1 MGVPSDELRAF
12 AEDPRA
18 FVALGPDEERV
29 GTDRFTVTFSP
40 GAHFWST
47 SVQRLRLSDDVEGT
61 VTEVRGLIAERGR
74 MSAVWQVGPSAT
86 PAHLSERLQD
96 VGMEPEYRDGSTILI
111 LTEPPAAAPP
121 PFEVKRAASYA
132 EHRAAIEVSVEGFA
146 FQDMDADDD
155 RRRARDTFRSERTGG
170 HTFRLLALDG
180 HRPVATLQA
189 WRAPVGLYIGGAT
202 TLPSERARGAMSAL
216 LVTAWKEAVREGTP
230 ALVAFGGHMSTRLME
245 RLGFTAHGHTQHLI
259 DRPRVG

>member
-1 MGVPSDELRAF
+1 MGVPSEKLRAF
-12 AEDPRA
+12 AEDPHA
-18 FVALGPDEERV
+18 FVALGPDEERIA
-29 GTDRFTVTFSP
+29 TDRFTVTFSP

-47 SVQRLRLSDDVEGT
+47 SVQRLRLTDNVERT
-61 VTEVRGLIAERGR
+61 VAEIRGHMAERGR
-74 MSAVWQVGPSAT
+74 TSAVWQVGPSAT
-86 PAHLSERLQD
+86 PAHLSERLQRLR
-96 VGMEPEYRDGSTILI
+96 MEVEYRDGSTILI
-111 LTEPPAAAPP
+111 LTEPPIAAPT

-146 FQDMDADDD
+146 FEDADADDE

-170 HTFRLLALDG
+170 HTFRLLAFDG

-202 TLPSERARGAMSAL
+202 TLSSARGRGAMSTL

-230 ALVAFGGHMSTRLME
+230 ALVAFGGHMSTQLME
-245 RLGFTAHGHTQHLI
+245 RLGFKAQGQTQHLI
-259 DRPRVG
+259 DRPWAG

>member
-18 FVALGPDEERV
+18 FVALGPDEERIA
-29 GTDRFTVTFSP
+29 TDRFTVTFSP

-47 SVQRLRLSDDVEGT
+47 SVQRLRLSGDVDGA
-61 VTEVRGLIAERGR
+61 VAGVRGLMAERGR
-74 MSAVWQVGPSAT
+74 TSAVWQVGPSAT
-86 PAHLSERLQD
+86 PAHLSERLRPL
-96 VGMEPEYRDGSTILI
+96 GMEPEYRDGSTILI
-111 LTEPPAAAPP
+111 LTEPRATTPS

-132 EHRAAIEVSVEGFA
+132 EHRAAIEVSVEGFVFEDA
-146 FQDMDADDD
+146 DADDE

-170 HTFRLLALDG
+170 HTLRLLALDG

-202 TLPSERARGAMSAL
+202 TIPSERGRGAMSAL
-216 LVTAWKEAVREGTP
+216 LVTAWNEAIRAGTP

-259 DRPRVG
+259 DRPRAG